1 MSQFN
6 HMWSKPMGTKVLQF
20 WTILPLESIQYLNFK
35 LDIKTKV
42 QFFLPDQKKILRPK
56 WSTTPIMVGKLC
68 WKPHCHNEVLDR
80 LQSCIVGKSRWEEV
94 QFLSLH
100 RGDTKVGFTI
110 FHPQKSWQK
119 MLILESVQRPKLYL
133 ALNYQSE
140 FQILN
145 GLLTVT
151 N

>member
-1 MSQFN
+1 MIRDFLVFEIRKNLDLRKILITPKIFLKSRF
-6 HMWSKPMGTKVLQF
+6 HC
-20 WTILPLESIQYLNFK
+20 TIFSTLS
-35 LDIKTKV
+35 KTK
-42 QFFLPDQKKILRPK
+42 ILSPK
-56 WSTTPIMVGKLC
+56 WSTTPIMVGKHC
-68 WKPHCHNEVLDR
+68 WKPHCHNGVLDR

>member
-1 MSQFN
+1 
-6 HMWSKPMGTKVLQF
+6 MWSKPMGTKVLQF

-42 QFFLPDQKKILRPK
+42 HTIFSTLSKTKILSPK
-56 WSTTPIMVGKLC
+56 WSTTPIMVGKHC
-68 WKPHCHNEVLDR
+68 WKPHCHNGVLDR

-94 QFLSLH
+94 HFLSLH